1 MSIFGWL
8 TFLALIWAFF
18 RWCFLPTMR
27 VVLQI
32 VDPDEESLVQAEVAE
47 ITRRIAKSDGT
58 MDESVNQVRE
68 CLDLHR
74 L

>member
-8 TFLALIWAFF
+8 TVFALIWAFF

-32 VDPDEESLVQAEVAE
+32 VDPDEESIVQAEVAE
-47 ITRRIAKSDGT
+47 ITKRIAKSDAL
-58 MDESVNQVRE
+58 MDESANQVRE
-68 CLDLHR
+68 RLALHR

>member
-27 VVLQI
+27 VILQI
-32 VDPDEESLVQAEVAE
+32 VDPDEESLVQAEVTE
-47 ITRRIAKSDGT
+47 ITRRVANSDAL
-58 MDESVNQVRE
+58 MDESANQVRE
-68 CLDLHR
+68 RLDLHPF
-74 L
+74 